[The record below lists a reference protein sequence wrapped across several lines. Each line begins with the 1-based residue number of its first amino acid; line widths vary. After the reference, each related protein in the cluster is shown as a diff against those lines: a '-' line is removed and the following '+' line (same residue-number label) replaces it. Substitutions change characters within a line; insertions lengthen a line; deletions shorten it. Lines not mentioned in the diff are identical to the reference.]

1 MSGRRNIAVPEAR
14 QALQSFKAEVAKEL
28 GLEHETA
35 AGYVGGHMV
44 KKMIEEAERSL
55 TNLGRS

>member
-1 MSGRRNIAVPEAR
+1 MENKKNTIVPEAR
-14 QALQSFKAEVAKEL
+14 KALENFKEEIANEL
-28 GLEHETA
+28 GLQNETR

-44 KKMIEEAERSL
+44 KKMVEDAERSL

>member
-1 MSGRRNIAVPEAR
+1 MSRKNNIAVPEAR
-14 QALQSFKAEVAKEL
+14 QALQSFKAEIAKEL
-28 GLEHETA
+28 GLENETA